1 MSVAAATIPLFKVF
15 TPEDAAA
22 RLAPVLASG
31 QLAGGPQVQAFESA
45 LSSWLGAPQV
55 VAVSDGSA
63 AITLALTL
71 AGVEAGDE
79 VLVSPVACVASL
91 MPIANIRA
99 RPRWLD
105 IDPDTGMTTASAIRE
120 RVTGHTRALLHV
132 QWSGDC
138 GDVQA
143 LAAAAHDMEL
153 ACIVDATEAFGA
165 ERDGRRWLD
174 DADFTAYSF
183 YANKPLSTAEG
194 GALAMAD
201 VDVAARARRLRRFG
215 IDRAAQRTTTGD
227 LAVTLDIPE
236 PGWNATLTDVAAT
249 LGLAALPHIDAC
261 LARHRDNAAWLDQ
274 ALASVSG
281 LGLLRRNLRSR
292 PAYWTYSLRAERRDD
307 LIRKLHDAGIGA
319 QRLHLRA
326 DGFGCFGGPIGHEPG
341 ADLPGVELFDREN
354 LSIPCGWWVDDAA
367 RERIA
372 AVFKSGW

>member
-1 MSVAAATIPLFKVF
+1 MTVAQASIPLFKVF
-15 TPEDAAA
+15 TPNDAAA
-22 RLAPVLASG
+22 QLAPVLASG
-31 QLAGGPQVQAFESA
+31 QLAGGQQVRTLESA

-71 AGVEAGDE
+71 AGVEAHDT
-79 VLVSPVACVASL
+79 VLVSPIACVASL

-99 RPRWLD
+99 APRWLD
-105 IDPDTGMTTASAIRE
+105 IDPDTGMTTASAIRAHAGE
-120 RVTGHTRALLHV
+120 RARALLHV

-143 LAAAAHDMEL
+143 LAAAAHEVEM

-194 GALAMAD
+194 GALAVAD
-201 VDVAARARRLRRFG
+201 ADIAARARRLRRFG
-215 IDRAAQRTTTGD
+215 IDRTAQRTVTGD
-227 LAVTLDIPE
+227 LAATLDIPE
-236 PGWNATLTDVAAT
+236 PGWNATLTDLAAA
-249 LGLAALPHIDAC
+249 LGLASLPHVEAC
-261 LARHRDNAAWLDQ
+261 IARHRDNAAWFDH
-274 ALASVSG
+274 ALMSVQG

-292 PAYWTYSLRAERRDD
+292 PAHWTYSLRAERRDD

-326 DGFGCFGGPIGHEPG
+326 DRFSCFGGEE
-341 ADLPGVELFDREN
+341 ADLPGVDIFDREN

-372 AVFKSGW
+372 AVIKSGW

>member
-1 MSVAAATIPLFKVF
+1 MTAAPIPLFKVF
-15 TPEDAAA
+15 APADAAA
-22 RLAPVLASG
+22 QLAPVLASG
-31 QLAGGPQVQAFESA
+31 QWAGGPQVQAFEAA
-45 LSSWLGAPQV
+45 LAGWLGAPQV

-63 AITLALTL
+63 ALTLALTL

-79 VLVSPVACVASL
+79 VLVSPLACVASL

-99 RPRWLD
+99 TPRWLD

-120 RVTGHTRALLHV
+120 GATEQTRALLHV

-143 LAAAAHDMEL
+143 LAAAAHDADML
-153 ACIVDATEAFGA
+153 CIVDATEAFGA

-194 GALAMAD
+194 GALVTPDAES
-201 VDVAARARRLRRFG
+201 AARARRLRRFG
-215 IDRAAQRTTTGD
+215 IDRAAQRTATGD
-227 LAVTLDIPE
+227 LAATLDIPE
-236 PGWNATLTDVAAT
+236 PGWNSTLTDVAAT
-249 LGLAALPHIDAC
+249 LGLAALPHVDAC
-261 LARHRDNAAWLDQ
+261 ISRHRDNAAWLDQ
-274 ALASVSG
+274 ALAPVAG
-281 LGLLRRNLRSR
+281 LRLLRRNLRSR

-326 DGFGCFGGPIGHEPG
+326 DGFGCFGGTP
-341 ADLPGVELFDREN
+341 ADLPGVAVFDREN

-372 AVFKSGW
+372 QVIKSGW